1 MNNND
6 QFWKD
11 KLTRKTT
18 ETRPTVVFMNDY
30 EQKHYASD
38 IYEEN
43 EGWNDMPF
51 GLKALI
57 TLTLTF
63 AFVVGIFICPV
74 LKPDTPVIISEKT
87 TTTVVD
93 SVSAFDINDNPD
105 ILEQQMNKKKQEI
118 ANANEA
124 IKEFNEKKQKAEILK
139 ENGREILV
147 VSALVEDGEISREIK
162 AEAEVDSV
170 TDEAI
175 DMLSKSLQTTL
186 DSIALETK
194 VKNFIAIQS
203 LYGNSNHAEILSA
216 WQNSRRLNRMTGIL
230 GL

>member
-18 ETRPTVVFMNDY
+18 ETRPTVTFMNDY
-30 EQKHYASD
+30 EQKHYATD

-51 GLKALI
+51 ELKALI
-57 TLTLTF
+57 TLMLTF

-74 LKPDTPVIISEKT
+74 LKPDTPVIVSEKT
-87 TTTVVD
+87 TTTVMD

-186 DSIALETK
+186 DSIALEAK

>member
-18 ETRPTVVFMNDY
+18 ETRPTVIFMNDY
-30 EQKHYASD
+30 EQKHYANN

-63 AFVVGIFICPV
+63 AFVAGIFICPV
-74 LKPDTPVIISEKT
+74 LKSDTPVIVSEKK
-87 TTTVVD
+87 TTVVD

-139 ENGREILV
+139 ENGREVLV

>member
-1 MNNND
+1 MNNNE

-18 ETRPTVVFMNDY
+18 ETRPTVIFMNDY
-30 EQKHYASD
+30 EQKHYADD

-51 GLKALI
+51 ELKALI
-57 TLTLTF
+57 TLMLTF

-74 LKPDTPVIISEKT
+74 LKPDTPVIVSEKT
-87 TTTVVD
+87 TAVVD

-186 DSIALETK
+186 DSIALEMK

>member
-18 ETRPTVVFMNDY
+18 ETRLTVVFMNDY

-43 EGWNDMPF
+43 EGLNDMPF
-51 GLKALI
+51 ELKALI
-57 TLTLTF
+57 TLMLTF

-74 LKPDTPVIISEKT
+74 LKPEHPVIVSEK

-105 ILEQQMNKKKQEI
+105 ILEQQMNTKKQEI
-118 ANANEA
+118 VNANEA
-124 IKEFNEKKQKAEILK
+124 IKEFNNKKQKAEILK

>member
-18 ETRPTVVFMNDY
+18 ETRPTVIFMNDY

-63 AFVVGIFICPV
+63 AFVTGIFICPV

>member
-43 EGWNDMPF
+43 EGLDDMPF

-57 TLTLTF
+57 TLMLTF
-63 AFVVGIFICPV
+63 AFIVGIFICPV
-74 LKPDTPVIISEKT
+74 LKPDTPVIVSEKT

-186 DSIALETK
+186 DSIALEMK

>member
-1 MNNND
+1 MNND

-11 KLTRKTT
+11 KLTSKTK
-18 ETRPTVVFMNDY
+18 ETRPTVIFMNDY
-30 EQKHYASD
+30 EQKHYAND

-51 GLKALI
+51 GLKTLI

-74 LKPDTPVIISEKT
+74 LKPDTPVIISEK

-194 VKNFIAIQS
+194 VKNFIEIQS
-203 LYGNSNHAEILSA
+203 LYGNSNHTEILSA

>member
-51 GLKALI
+51 ELKALI

>member
-1 MNNND
+1 MNNNN

-51 GLKALI
+51 ELKALI

-175 DMLSKSLQTTL
+175 DMLSKSLQITL
-186 DSIALETK
+186 DSIALEVK

>member
-1 MNNND
+1 MNNNE

-18 ETRPTVVFMNDY
+18 ETRPTVIFMNDY
-30 EQKHYASD
+30 EQKHYADD

-51 GLKALI
+51 ELKALI
-57 TLTLTF
+57 TLMITF
-63 AFVVGIFICPV
+63 AFVVGIFICPI
-74 LKPDTPVIISEKT
+74 LKPEHSVIVSEK

-186 DSIALETK
+186 DSIALEMK

-203 LYGNSNHAEILSA
+203 LYGNSNHVEILSA

>member
-1 MNNND
+1 MNND

-11 KLTRKTT
+11 KLTSKTK
-18 ETRPTVVFMNDY
+18 ETRPTVIFMNDY
-30 EQKHYASD
+30 EQKHYAND

-51 GLKALI
+51 GLKTLI

-74 LKPDTPVIISEKT
+74 LKPDTPVIISEK

-194 VKNFIAIQS
+194 VKNFIEIQS

>member
-18 ETRPTVVFMNDY
+18 ETRPTVIFMNDY
-30 EQKHYASD
+30 EQKHYAAD

-51 GLKALI
+51 ELKALI
-57 TLTLTF
+57 TLMLTF

-74 LKPDTPVIISEKT
+74 LKPDTPVIVSEKT

-139 ENGREILV
+139 ENGREVLV
-147 VSALVEDGEISREIK
+147 VSALVEDGETSREIK